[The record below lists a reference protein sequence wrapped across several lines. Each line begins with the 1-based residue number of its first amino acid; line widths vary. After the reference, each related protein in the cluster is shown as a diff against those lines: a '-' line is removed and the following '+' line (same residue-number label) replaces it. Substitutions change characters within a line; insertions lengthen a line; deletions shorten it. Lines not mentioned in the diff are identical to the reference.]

1 MISTKEERNRSVVF
15 LLNGMNTSLKSII
28 PIPCEIAKPT
38 LVGTSLSL
46 SFGDLIGLTGDAKGK
61 LILAGDPS
69 VFAAIGEAMFGM
81 AVEGEM
87 LASFSGEL
95 GNMLAGNLSTTIVQ
109 NGIKTDITAPT
120 ILQGTTTLSGYEK
133 AVELSVEF
141 EKIGKLDIY
150 LLLD

>member
-1 MISTKEERNRSVVF
+1 MVLTKEERNRSVVF

-28 PIPCEIAKPT
+28 PIQSEIAKPT
-38 LVGTSLSL
+38 LVGSSLSL
-46 SFGDLIGLTGDAKGK
+46 HFGVLIGFTGDVKGK

-69 VFAAIGEAMFGM
+69 VFGAIGEAMFGM

-95 GNMLAGNLSTTIVQ
+95 GNMLAGNLSTTIIQ

-120 ILQGTTTLSGYEK
+120 IMQGSTALSGYEK
-133 AVELSVEF
+133 ALQLSVVF